1 MEEFSTVLHNCREF
15 FELSSRLLRLCEHFK
30 ASLSAKSVLR
40 KSIFIPI
47 EIGTNYHNKDFA
59 LRVALKERLRET
71 RKWPTVCSST
81 TVIRIERLRNILIQM
96 QVL

>member
-1 MEEFSTVLHNCREF
+1 MRSLCYENQFSFLLKL
-15 FELSSRLLRLCEHFK
+15 ELIIITRTS
-30 ASLSAKSVLR
+30 
-40 KSIFIPI
+40 
-47 EIGTNYHNKDFA
+47 

-71 RKWPTVCSST
+71 REWPTVCSST

>member
-1 MEEFSTVLHNCREF
+1 VRSLCYENQFSFLLKL
-15 FELSSRLLRLCEHFK
+15 ELIIITRTS
-30 ASLSAKSVLR
+30 
-40 KSIFIPI
+40 
-47 EIGTNYHNKDFA
+47 

-71 RKWPTVCSST
+71 REWPTVCSST